1 METTHYNDVI
11 GAPAKDTPM
20 TDSNLNNF
28 DPADFLAKAGLGRTI
43 LYVQAK
49 ETRFRKGTRPTPS
62 SIFSRGVSRSL
73 SFHRRERSYPHASL
87 DWRLIGEESIT
98 AAAGLRLVTAT
109 AITPLALL

>member
-1 METTHYNDVI
+1 
-11 GAPAKDTPM
+11 M

-62 SIFSRGVSRSL
+62 SIFKGSVKVTVVSQTGKKLPSRFSRLATYWGGVYYCSGRIAPRDRDRHHSSGTAL
-73 SFHRRERSYPHASL
+73 IWNPTLTHA
-87 DWRLIGEESIT
+87 
-98 AAAGLRLVTAT
+98 
-109 AITPLALL
+109 